1 MNQMKID
8 LFLRF
13 STKPGQKLKII
24 RERIQENNLLPL
36 VVEDMVYHD
45 HWYWKYN
52 FEQHGKVSKPP
63 LKSTYGYQFVDENGQ
78 VNEDWGVIRKND
90 LAYFQDGLTI
100 VDSWIDMGLVEN
112 NFYTA
117 PFLKVFEK
125 SHKVEITNLIEKGMV
140 RFSVKSPMLNSNEFV
155 CISGESDRLGNWSL
169 DNHLKMHFDGYN
181 WYVDIAMDALP
192 KTFEYKYCI
201 FNNDSHQLRFEYGE
215 NRTFRYPKNNIET
228 LLIQDVYVRE
238 EKKWRGSGIA
248 VPVFSLR
255 THEGLGVGEFTD
267 IKKLVDW
274 AKLVSV
280 KMIQLLPVN
289 DTTST
294 HSKLDSYPYAAIS
307 AFALHPL
314 YISIETVAG
323 KKYAQQIK
331 SHLQKKEIL
340 NSTVGVDYEAVMEL
354 KWDALAT
361 LYAVMKDDVFA
372 DESYTHFFN
381 QNKNWL
387 VPYAAYSYLRDKFGS
402 PDASKWGSYQSYNDQ
417 SILELSKP
425 NTPQFDRIAIHYFI
439 QYQLHLQL
447 KDAHDYAN
455 ENGIILKGD
464 IAIGVHR
471 HGADT
476 WTEPTLYHLD
486 KQAGAPP
493 DDFAVSGQNWGFPTY
508 NWEKMKS
515 DGFAWW
521 KSRFEQMSN
530 YFDAFRIDHILGF
543 FRIWSIPDHA
553 VEGIMGRFVPA
564 IPVFK
569 EEFEQRGIWF
579 HENRFCLPYI
589 NDSVI
594 HETALGLDDVI
605 KEFLDKKSDGN
616 YAFKKSFSTQKH
628 IETHFINLPDTKENS
643 QLKQILFNLHTNVV
657 LWKDELAEGQYH
669 FRFNVA
675 STSSFKH
682 LDDHTK
688 YQLQEM
694 YNDYFFN
701 RQESIWRAEAIE
713 KLPALKKCTDMLVCG
728 EDLGM
733 VPKSVPE
740 IMSYLGFLCMEV
752 QRMPK
757 QPNLNFFDPAQ
768 ANYLSVVTPST
779 HDMSTLREWWLEDKK
794 SNQVFYNNQLWQYG
808 TAPEEANTHI
818 VRSIILQHLASPAM
832 WAVFQLQDMFAI
844 HDNMR
849 ISNPYDE
856 RINIPGDPK
865 HYWRYRMHLTIEELI
880 KNDNFNKDLQYCI
893 TSSGR

>member
-24 RERIQENNLLPL
+24 RERIQENNLLPQ
-36 VVEDMVYHD
+36 VPEDMVYHN

-52 FEQHGKVSKPP
+52 FEQQGKASESALP
-63 LKSTYGYQFVDENGQ
+63 STYAYQFVDEKGQ

-125 SHKVEITNLIEKGMV
+125 SHKVAVAKPIEKGMV
-140 RFSVKSPMLNSNEFV
+140 RFSVKSPMLNSNEIV
-155 CISGESDRLGNWSL
+155 CISGDSDRLGNWSL
-169 DNHLKMHFDGYN
+169 DNHLKMQFDGYN

-201 FNNDSHQLRFEYGE
+201 FNNDSQQLRFEYGE
-215 NRTFRYPKNNIET
+215 NRMFRYPKNNIET

-307 AFALHPL
+307 PFALHPL

-331 SHLQKKEIL
+331 SHLQKKETL
-340 NSTVGVDYEAVMEL
+340 NSSVGVDYEAVMEL

-402 PDASKWGSYQSYNDQ
+402 PDASKWGSYQVYNNQ

-455 ENGIILKGD
+455 KNGIILKGD

-476 WTEPTLYHLD
+476 WTEPALYHLD

-508 NWEKMKS
+508 NWVKMKS

-569 EEFEQRGIWF
+569 EEFEQREIWL

-589 NDSVI
+589 NDFVI
-594 HETALGLDDVI
+594 HEIGMGLDDVI
-605 KEFLDKKSDGN
+605 KEFLDKKSDGH
-616 YAFKKSFSTQKH
+616 YAFKQSFSTQKL
-628 IETHFINLPDTKENS
+628 IETHFNNLPETKENS

-657 LWKDELAEGQYH
+657 LWKDEHAEGQYH
-669 FRFNVA
+669 FRFNAA

-682 LDDHTK
+682 LDEHVK
-688 YQLQEM
+688 HQLHEM

-757 QPNLNFFDPAQ
+757 QANLNFFDPAH

-794 SNQVFYNNQLWQYG
+794 SSQVFYNNQLWQHG
-808 TAPEEANTHI
+808 TAPDEANTHI

-865 HYWRYRMHLTIEELI
+865 HYWRYRMHLPIEELI

-893 TSSGR
+893 ISSGR